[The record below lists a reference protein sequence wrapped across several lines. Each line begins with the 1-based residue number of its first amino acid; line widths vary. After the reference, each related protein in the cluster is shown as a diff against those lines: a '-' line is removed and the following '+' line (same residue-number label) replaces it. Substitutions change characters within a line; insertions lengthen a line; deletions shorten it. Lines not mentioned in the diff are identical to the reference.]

1 VLPPLIRGGLGR
13 GFIIST
19 PQRGN
24 ESQTFCINPM
34 NTDTQLSDWREQ
46 ALQLEQQINQTVIG
60 LQPAVRHIILAV
72 FARGHVLLEGHVG
85 VGKTT
90 LLRAVAQG
98 LGGDYQRIEGTID
111 LMPADLIYYT
121 YLNSEGRPC
130 VDPGPLLKHGDT
142 LATFFFNEINRAR
155 PQVHALLLR
164 AMAERS
170 INAFNRDHALPHIQV
185 FADRNRVEKEETFE
199 LPAAA
204 NDRFMMEI
212 NISMP
217 DSDAVLDELM
227 FNPRFHDTDRL
238 VGAVTNRGLYYR
250 LNELAQTV
258 QQRIQ
263 TSPKLHAYAL
273 DLWKATQ
280 QPEHYGVR
288 LNDVEM
294 PNLLMTGASPRG
306 MSYLIRAGKTRA
318 WLEHR
323 DHVLPE
329 DLQAVFPV
337 CMTHRL
343 LLNPMYAYRKEQLLP
358 ELIQGILSQVAAP

>member
-1 VLPPLIRGGLGR
+1 
-13 GFIIST
+13 
-19 PQRGN
+19 
-24 ESQTFCINPM
+24 M
-34 NTDTQLSDWREQ
+34 NTNTQLTDWREL
-46 ALQLEQQINQTVIG
+46 ALQFEQQINQTVIG
-60 LQPAVRHIILAV
+60 LQPAVRNIVLAV
-72 FARGHVLLEGHVG
+72 FARGHVLLEGNVG

-121 YLNSEGRPC
+121 YLNDQGRPC

-170 INAFNRDHALPHIQV
+170 INAFNRDYALPHIQV

-204 NDRFMMEI
+204 KDRFMMEI
-212 NISMP
+212 HIDMP

-238 VGAVTNRGLYYR
+238 IQDVTGSGVYYR
-250 LNELAQTV
+250 LNELAQTL
-258 QQRIQ
+258 QQQIQ
-263 TSPKLHAYAL
+263 TSPRLHAYAL
-273 DLWKATQ
+273 ALWKATHRPQ
-280 QPEHYGVR
+280 HYGVQ
-288 LNDVEM
+288 LSDVEM
-294 PNLLMTGASPRG
+294 PQLLMAGASPRA
-306 MSYLIRAGKTRA
+306 MSYLIRAAKTRA
-318 WLEHR
+318 WLENR
-323 DHVLPE
+323 NHVLPE

-343 LLNPMYAYRKEQLLP
+343 FLNPMYAYRKEQLLP
-358 ELIQGILSQVAAP
+358 ELIKGILDQVAAP

>member
-1 VLPPLIRGGLGR
+1 M
-13 GFIIST
+13 SK
-19 PQRGN
+19 
-24 ESQTFCINPM
+24 E
-34 NTDTQLSDWREQ
+34 TQLTDWRDK
-46 ALQLEQQINQTVIG
+46 ALQFEQQINQVVIG
-60 LQPAVRHIILAV
+60 LQPAVRNIILAV
-72 FARGHVLLEGHVG
+72 FARGHVLLEGNVG

-170 INAFNRDHALPHIQV
+170 INAFNQDYALPHMQV
-185 FADRNRVEKEETFE
+185 FADRNRVEREETFE

-204 NDRFMMEI
+204 KDRFMMEI
-212 NISMP
+212 NIDMP
-217 DSDAVLDELM
+217 NSDAVLDELM
-227 FNPRFHDTDRL
+227 FNPRFHDTDQL
-238 VGAVTNRGLYYR
+238 IGNMSNNRFYYQ
-250 LNELAQTV
+250 LNDLAQTL
-258 QQRIQ
+258 QQHIQ
-263 TSPKLHAYAL
+263 TSPKLRAYAL
-273 DLWKATQ
+273 TLWKATH
-280 QPEHYGVR
+280 QPQHYGVQ
-288 LNDVEM
+288 LSDVEM
-294 PNLLMTGASPRG
+294 PQLLMAGASPRG
-306 MSYLIRAGKTRA
+306 MSYLIRAAKTRA

-323 DHVLPE
+323 NHVLPE
-329 DLQAVFPV
+329 DLQGVFSV

-343 LLNPMYAYRKEQLLP
+343 FLNPMYAYRKEQLLP
-358 ELIQGILSQVAAP
+358 ELITGILNQVAAP